1 MPQPGRIK
9 HVYLEL
15 KEHMPFTM
23 LGALLGIAFMLVFK
37 NISQTHS
44 HTLFL
49 IFHPA
54 HVVLSAMVTASLF
67 KLHSRKTSFW
77 IVLIVGYIGSVGI
90 ATLSDSI
97 IPYVGEK
104 LFLVEIPSHADL
116 HTHSS
121 ANEKSVPDGTPH
133 SLIHH
138 HDHKEI
144 EIHLG
149 FIEDWYLVNPA
160 ALLGILIA
168 WFLPR
173 TKFPHAGHILISTW
187 ASAAHILMN
196 TQSPITLP
204 LAAGMFLVLFFS
216 VWLPC
221 CLSDI
226 VFPTLIADP
235 NSQCCHSHSP
245 AESSKSCFYR

>member
-1 MPQPGRIK
+1 MPQTGRIK
-9 HVYLEL
+9 HVYIEL

-23 LGALLGIAFMLVFK
+23 LGAILGIAFMLVFK
-37 NISQTHS
+37 NISQSRS

-49 IFHPA
+49 IFHPT

-67 KLHSRKTSFW
+67 KLHSRKTRFW
-77 IVLIVGYIGSVGI
+77 IVLLVGYLGSIGI

-97 IPYVGEK
+97 IPYLGEK
-104 LFLVEIPSHADL
+104 LFMVEIPSHADL
-116 HTHSS
+116 HAHSS
-121 ANEKSVPDGTPH
+121 PQNESVPENTPH
-133 SLIHH
+133 SFTHH
-138 HDHKEI
+138 HDHHKI
-144 EIHLG
+144 ELHLG
-149 FIEDWYLVNPA
+149 FLEDWYLVNPA

-187 ASAAHILMN
+187 ASSAHILMN
-196 TQSPITLP
+196 AQSPITPL
-204 LAAGMFLVLFFS
+204 LAASMFLVLFFS

-221 CLSDI
+221 CFSDI
-226 VFPTLIADP
+226 VFPILIADP

>member
-1 MPQPGRIK
+1 MPQTGRIK

-23 LGALLGIAFMLVFK
+23 LGALLGIAFMLLFR
-37 NISQTHS
+37 NISQPRS

-67 KLHSRKTSFW
+67 KLHSRKTKFW
-77 IVLIVGYIGSVGI
+77 IVLLVGYFGAVGI

-97 IPYVGEK
+97 IPYLGEK
-104 LFLVEIPSHADL
+104 FFMVKIPSHANL
-116 HTHSS
+116 HTRSS
-121 ANEKSVPDGTPH
+121 SQGESVPENTPH
-133 SLIHH
+133 DFTHH
-138 HDHKEI
+138 HDHHEI

-149 FIEDWYLVNPA
+149 FIEDWYIVNPA
-160 ALLGILIA
+160 AFLGILIA

-173 TKFPHAGHILISTW
+173 TKFPHAAHILISTW

-196 TQSPITLP
+196 AQSPITPL

-235 NSQCCHSHSP
+235 DSQCCHSHSP
-245 AESSKSCFYR
+245 AESSENCFYR

>member
-1 MPQPGRIK
+1 MAQTGRIK

-23 LGALLGIAFMLVFK
+23 VGALLGIAFMLLSR
-37 NISQTHS
+37 NISQSGS

-49 IFHPA
+49 IFHPT
-54 HVVLSAMVTASLF
+54 HVVLSAIVTASLF
-67 KLHSRKTSFW
+67 KLHSRKTKFW
-77 IVLIVGYIGSVGI
+77 IVLLVGYFSSVGI

-97 IPYVGEK
+97 IPYLGEK
-104 LFLVEIPSHADL
+104 FFMVNIPSHADL
-116 HTHSS
+116 HADPALS
-121 ANEKSVPDGTPH
+121 AASDTQHTSPNYLHHLPH
-133 SLIHH
+133 
-138 HDHKEI
+138 KKI

-149 FIEDWYLVNPA
+149 FLEDWYLVNPA
-160 ALLGILIA
+160 AFLGILIA

-196 TQSPITLP
+196 AQSPITPL
-204 LAAGMFLVLFFS
+204 LAASMFLVLFFS

-221 CLSDI
+221 CFSDI
-226 VFPTLIADP
+226 VFPILIVDP
-235 NSQCCHSHSP
+235 NIDSFHSHSHP
-245 AESSKSCFYR
+245 DRPKT